1 MMGDAALEDRETG
14 SADLP
19 QAGIV
24 LSPRGAP
31 LSRRIPFARQVADT
45 LRDLIVRGEL
55 PAGSRV
61 VERVLCER
69 LNVSRTPMREALKLL
84 EADGL
89 IEISQNRGARVMS
102 LGAEEAR
109 QLFEVIAE
117 LEALAADR
125 AVLSADADALA
136 GLEDLHAQ
144 MLRHY
149 ETQEK
154 DAYFDINSRIH
165 EQVVKLSGNPVL
177 MGSHATLMLRA
188 RRGRYVAI
196 FDPARWAESVGE
208 HETLME
214 SFRTRDAAR
223 ARAVWRQHLCRTGE
237 TVAGGLEQAGGPAQG
252 AGW

>member
-1 MMGDAALEDRETG
+1 MEERETG
-14 SADLP
+14 AAEMP

-24 LSPRGAP
+24 LGARGLP

-55 PAGSRV
+55 AAGSRV

-102 LGAEEAR
+102 LTSAEAR
-109 QLFEVIAE
+109 HLFEVIAE
-117 LEALAADR
+117 LEGLAAGR
-125 AVLSADADALA
+125 AVLTADAAALA

-144 MLRHY
+144 MLRHF
-149 ETQEK
+149 EAREK
-154 DAYFDINSRIH
+154 DPYFELNSRIH
-165 EQVVKLSGNPVL
+165 DLVVKLSDNPVL
-177 MGSHATLMLRA
+177 IGSHATLMLRA

-208 HETLME
+208 HEALME
-214 SFRTRDAAR
+214 AFRGRDPER
-223 ARAVWRQHLCRTGE
+223 ARTVWRQHLCRTGE
-237 TVAGGLEQAGGPAQG
+237 TVADGLDQAGGPTRSTA
-252 AGW
+252 W

>member
-1 MMGDAALEDRETG
+1 MEERETG
-14 SADLP
+14 SADMT

-24 LSPRGAP
+24 LGSRGLP

-55 PAGSRV
+55 AAGSRV

-89 IEISQNRGARVMS
+89 IEISQNRGARVMMLTS
-102 LGAEEAR
+102 AEAR
-109 QLFEVIAE
+109 HLFEVIAE
-117 LEALAADR
+117 LEGLAADR
-125 AVLSADADALA
+125 AVQTAAPEALA

-149 ETQEK
+149 ETREK

-165 EQVVKLSGNPVL
+165 DQVVKLSGNPVL
-177 MGSHATLMLRA
+177 IGSHATLMLRA

-208 HETLME
+208 HEALME
-214 SFRTRDAAR
+214 AFRRRDPEQAR
-223 ARAVWRQHLCRTGE
+223 GVWRQHLCRTGE
-237 TVAGGLEQAGGPAQG
+237 TVADGLALSAESARAAP
-252 AGW
+252 